1 MKKTILLLFTCC
13 LIAALS
19 ACGKTT
25 SADNNTEQTTPTESA
40 EAETVQEESET
51 ESADAGQT
59 ETTEGGKAL
68 VAYFAYNENMGDT
81 SGMSVDAI
89 SSASL
94 SNDAGNESGNLQ
106 VMAQVIQEQTG
117 ADIFQIL
124 VSEPYDPEYEVMR
137 ERAYEELDNST
148 VPELQA
154 TVDNLDDYDVI
165 YIGTPVWSGSMPRPV
180 ASFLNE
186 NDLSGKTIVP
196 IGIHLGSGFGSIL
209 REMEELA
216 PNAVI
221 ADGFTINAGT
231 DNDEVR
237 GTSNHETGRKYS
249 DKESLLYG
257 REKDHGQGADAPFR
271 RLSAAEGICVHQF
284 LEQCKLHGRLRP
296 RLY

>member
-19 ACGKTT
+19 ACGRTT
-25 SADNNTEQTTPTESA
+25 SADNSTEQTTPAESVETEA
-40 EAETVQEESET
+40 VQEESET

-59 ETTEGGKAL
+59 ETTAGGKAL
-68 VAYFAYNENMGDT
+68 VAYFTYSENMGDT

-89 SSASL
+89 ASASL
-94 SNDAGNESGNLQ
+94 RNNPGNESGNLQ

-117 ADIFQIL
+117 ADVFQIL

-137 ERAYEELDNST
+137 ERAYDELDADAF
-148 VPELQA
+148 PELQA
-154 TVDNLDDYDVI
+154 AVDNLDDYDVI

-196 IGIHLGSGFGSIL
+196 FGIHLGSGFGSIL

-216 PNAVI
+216 PNAAI
-221 ADGFTINAGT
+221 TEGFTINAST
-231 DNDEVR
+231 ENDEVR
-237 GTSNHETGRKYS
+237 
-249 DKESLLYG
+249 
-257 REKDHGQGADAPFR
+257 
-271 RLSAAEGICVHQF
+271 AEFTEWLGSQ
-284 LEQCKLHGRLRP
+284 Q
-296 RLY
+296 